1 VGVEREQ
8 DAMFAI
14 TKSKSKSENRFLKMG
29 SKMENFYFKQ
39 TFAEQNAKFT
49 VLKKFGK
56 KNEKIVWQ
64 AIPKKR
70 LASKNAK
77 SPIPNRFLMS

>member
-1 VGVEREQ
+1 MQ
-8 DAMFAI
+8 CLQLQ
-14 TKSKSKSENRFLKMG
+14 KSKAKGENRFIKMG

-56 KNEKIVWQ
+56 KNEK
-64 AIPKKR
+64 
-70 LASKNAK
+70 L
-77 SPIPNRFLMS
+77 

>member
-1 VGVEREQ
+1 MQ
-8 DAMFAI
+8 CLQLQ
-14 TKSKSKSENRFLKMG
+14 KSKAKSENRFLKMG

-56 KNEKIVWQ
+56 KNEKLS
-64 AIPKKR
+64 IPKTFGKQ
-70 LASKNAK
+70 NAK

>member
-1 VGVEREQ
+1 LVGVEREQ

-14 TKSKSKSENRFLKMG
+14 IKKQSKSKNRFIKMG
-29 SKMENFYFKQ
+29 SKMEHFYFKQ

-56 KNEKIVWQ
+56 KNEK
-64 AIPKKR
+64 
-70 LASKNAK
+70 L
-77 SPIPNRFLMS
+77 